1 MYQAAIRKWS
11 VYHVITIDQSAWKED
26 HVVCVLCLNVSSS
39 NSEMVS
45 AFIAFTTALST
56 FRSWAILSASIPEMA
71 NNLKKSISFPVNA
84 FLNAGQKLLH
94 HWGRGHNSI
103 RWWLQLPMFRGD
115 LWDRGLFLFSGNR
128 KLFSV
133 RGDHEEGR
141 LISIKVCQT
150 CGWNGVYF
158 YGNQILS
165 VWIGIIFPWKIFIN
179 VPLSTYRIMQNYIWI
194 RIIFF
199 YLGTLLLDKLDR
211 SYSEVDNTC
220 IWLSNNTNKE
230 TISSHKAL

>member
-1 MYQAAIRKWS
+1 MKWGIYFYHVNVWFCKYVYKNGTTTVEVQVHFLYPPPNRLS
-11 VYHVITIDQSAWKED
+11 VYHVITIDQSSWKED

-56 FRSWAILSASIPEMA
+56 FRSWAILSASIPEIA

-141 LISIKVCQT
+141 LISIKVCT
-150 CGWNGVYF
+150 YMYVRLEWS
-158 YGNQILS
+158 ILLWQS
-165 VWIGIIFPWKIFIN
+165 
-179 VPLSTYRIMQNYIWI
+179 ST
-194 RIIFF
+194 
-199 YLGTLLLDKLDR
+199 
-211 SYSEVDNTC
+211 
-220 IWLSNNTNKE
+220 
-230 TISSHKAL
+230 